1 MKGTFQPRASALAAD
16 TPMRRLPMSSL
27 MNLLGR
33 RLIKALDFFQADKF
47 KGVQIRVLLE
57 HQDMQEV

>member
-1 MKGTFQPRASALAAD
+1 MDGPQ
-16 TPMRRLPMSSL
+16 RLIMLILSVSII
-27 MNLLGR
+27 
-33 RLIKALDFFQADKF
+33 IKALDFFQADKF